1 VILGVGVDVFA
12 VRRMARELEQD
23 GPGFVAGVFT
33 PGEIADCSATRDPAQ
48 HYAARFAAKEA
59 VVKAISSAAVTG
71 THWREIEV
79 RADGD
84 GRPAVVLHGAIKAAA
99 EGLSAGRIHLS
110 LSHTREF
117 ALATVI
123 VES

>member
-23 GPGFVAGVFT
+23 GPGFVADVFT

-48 HYAARFAAKEA
+48 HYAAKEA

-71 THWREIEV
+71 TRWREIEV
-79 RADGD
+79 CADGD

-99 EGLSAGRIHLS
+99 EGLPAGRIRLS